1 MQADASAPFNAIK
14 TRVYLEDTD
23 AGGIV
28 YYVNYLRYME
38 RARTEFLRSLGEDF
52 QSLSA
57 NALKFVVYRVQVEYH
72 GAARMDDELVITSRP
87 VALARTNVV
96 FEQTVE
102 RSQQLLCSGRIQVA
116 CVKGERMKP
125 CAIPAPL
132 RQAFSDAIEAAGG
145 SPDTGGVDPG

>member
-1 MQADASAPFNAIK
+1 LIDAPHPCLFIR

-28 YYVNYLRYME
+28 YYVNYLRFME

-52 QSLSA
+52 SSLDA

-72 GAARMDDELVITSRP
+72 SAARMDDELIVTARP

-102 RSQQLLCSGRIQVA
+102 RSTHLLCSGRIQVA

-125 CAIPAPL
+125 CAIPATL
-132 RQAFSDAIEAAGG
+132 RQAFADAISAAGG
-145 SPDTGGVDPG
+145 SPVTGVTPPG